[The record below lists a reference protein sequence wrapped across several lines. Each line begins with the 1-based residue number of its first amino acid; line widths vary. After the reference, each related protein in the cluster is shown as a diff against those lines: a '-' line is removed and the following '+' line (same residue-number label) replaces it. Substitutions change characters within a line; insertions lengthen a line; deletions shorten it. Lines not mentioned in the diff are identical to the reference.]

1 MAHPSAAFV
10 GVRDRR
16 VNAVERQAGLRH
28 PLLKIGDSR
37 RIVIIEMRARCKHF
51 DCFEPIRCDFEQMV
65 ARQSLTVVQV
75 CRHPELT
82 LRHRLEH
89 TIVHLVIWSFG
100 HLVIWSLMVI
110 GRRKSTNQ

>member
-1 MAHPSAAFV
+1 
-10 GVRDRR
+10 
-16 VNAVERQAGLRH
+16 
-28 PLLKIGDSR
+28 
-37 RIVIIEMRARCKHF
+37 
-51 DCFEPIRCDFEQMV
+51 MV